1 MGLDPGGREVGVAL
15 QEPMSPFN
23 TTNET
28 MTMLNRALLDAG
40 LSTVVRWHTVM
51 TSPPLCITAEQL
63 AEGFEILDSAL
74 GIADREVGD

>member
-51 TSPPLCITAEQL
+51 TSPPLCITAEIVIKNHCHFSL
-63 AEGFEILDSAL
+63 VP
-74 GIADREVGD
+74 R